1 MKFGD
6 IIKVIAIIVIFGLLY
21 FSSIITNGLQDIKD
35 NWPKYRCSPTY
46 MPFASYLGYDTI
58 ENFSYCVGNIQ
69 KDLMGYFLSPIQ
81 YILGSLGAT
90 LQNLLDSFQM
100 VRVVIDKLKKGFGF
114 IIGDVYGMFTN
125 VIMQFQKII
134 IKTKDTAMKLIGIVT
149 TFIYMIEGASY
160 TGKSIDRGPIG
171 KTLRT
176 ICFSK
181 NTKIKLQNGNMK
193 KIKDIVLGDILENGS
208 EVYGT
213 LLLKG
218 EKDNPYYKIWSEK
231 LNDFI
236 YVTGE
241 HKIFNKTTN
250 NDNSL
255 LSNYIPVKD
264 YYGAVKTGAFDR
276 VLYCLITDN
285 HQIPIGEYTFWDWE
299 D

>member
-6 IIKVIAIIVIFGLLY
+6 IIKVLLIIVIFGLLY

-69 KDLMGYFLSPIQ
+69 KDLMGFFLSPIQ
-81 YILGSLGAT
+81 WVLGSLGST

-100 VRVVIDKLKKGFGF
+100 IRVVIDKLKGSFGF
-114 IIGDVYGMFTN
+114 VIGDVYGMFVN
-125 VIMQFQKII
+125 IIMQFQKLI

-149 TFIYMIEGASY
+149 TFIYMIEGGSL
-160 TGKSIDRGPIG
+160 TGQSIDNGPIG
-171 KTLRT
+171 ETLRT

-181 NTKIKLQNGNMK
+181 NTKIKLQNGSIK
-193 KIKDIVLGDILENGS
+193 KIKDIILGDVLENGS

-213 LLLKG
+213 LKLKG
-218 EKDNPYYKIWSEK
+218 GIESPYYQIWSKK
-231 LNDFI
+231 LKEYI

-241 HKIFNKTTN
+241 HKIFNTDNT
-250 NDNSL
+250 DNSL
-255 LSNYIPVKD
+255 LDNYIPVKD
-264 YYGAVKTGAFDR
+264 YKDAIKTGAFDN

>member
-1 MKFGD
+1 MKFVD
-6 IIKVIAIIVIFGLLY
+6 IIKALLIVVIFGLLF
-21 FSSIITNGLQDIKD
+21 FSSILTNGLQDIKD

-46 MPFASYLGYDTI
+46 MPFASYLGYDTM

-69 KDLMGYFLSPIQ
+69 KDLMGFFLSPIQ
-81 YILGSLGAT
+81 YILGSMGAV

-100 VRVVIDKLKKGFGF
+100 VRVLIDKLKDSFGF
-114 IIGDVYGMFTN
+114 IIGDVYGAFTN
-125 VIMQFQKII
+125 IIMQFQKII

-171 KTLRT
+171 KTIRT

-181 NTKIKLQNGNMK
+181 NTKLKLKNGTTK
-193 KIKDIVLGDILENGS
+193 KMKDIILGDVLENGS

-213 LLLKG
+213 LKLKG
-218 EKDNPYYKIWSEK
+218 GKDSPYYKIWSEK
-231 LNDFI
+231 LNDYI

-241 HKIFNKTTN
+241 HKIFNTDNT
-250 NDNSL
+250 DNSL
-255 LSNYIPVKD
+255 LDNYIPVKD
-264 YYGAVKTGAFDR
+264 YKDAIKTGAFDN

-285 HQIPIGEYTFWDWE
+285 HQIPIGEFTFWDWE

>member
-6 IIKVIAIIVIFGLLY
+6 IIKAIFIIVIFLLLY
-21 FSSIITNGLQDIKD
+21 FSSIITNGIQDVKD

-46 MPFASYLGYDTI
+46 MPMAGYLGYDTL

-69 KDLMGYFLSPIQ
+69 KDLMGFFLAPIE
-81 YILGSLGAT
+81 YILGSLGST

-100 VRVVIDKLKKGFGF
+100 VRKLINTLKGSFGF
-114 IIGDVYGMFTN
+114 IIGDVYGMFVN
-125 VIMQFQKII
+125 IIMQFQKII

-149 TFIYMIEGASY
+149 SFIYMIEGASL
-160 TGKSIDRGPIG
+160 TGQSFINGPVG
-171 KTLRT
+171 ETLRT

-181 NTKIKLQNGNMK
+181 NTKIKLQNGKIK

-213 LLLKG
+213 LKLKG
-218 EKDNPYYKIWSEK
+218 GKDSPYYQIWSNK
-231 LNDFI
+231 LNEYI

-241 HKIFNKTTN
+241 HKIFNSENTDDSTLN
-250 NDNSL
+250 
-255 LSNYIPVKD
+255 NYIPVKD
-264 YYGAVKTGAFDR
+264 YKNAIKTGAFDN

-285 HQIPIGEYTFWDWE
+285 HKIPIGEFTFWDWE